1 MHPGTGRV
9 CVPID
14 TRRVEEFDPLGVP
27 TVTQLLTEI
36 DEWEGEDSEKKLQD
50 WEKTSLKPY
59 VDYFRRFIAGL
70 MEEEK
75 PALKREREDGADAM
89 EF

>member
-1 MHPGTGRV
+1 
-9 CVPID
+9 VPID
-14 TRRVEEFDPLGVP
+14 TRKVEEFDPLGVP

-36 DEWEGEDSEKKLQD
+36 DEWEGEEGEKKMQD

-59 VDYFRRFIAGL
+59 VDYFRRFVAGL
-70 MEEEK
+70 MEDK
-75 PALKREREDGADAM
+75 PLVKREREEGADAM